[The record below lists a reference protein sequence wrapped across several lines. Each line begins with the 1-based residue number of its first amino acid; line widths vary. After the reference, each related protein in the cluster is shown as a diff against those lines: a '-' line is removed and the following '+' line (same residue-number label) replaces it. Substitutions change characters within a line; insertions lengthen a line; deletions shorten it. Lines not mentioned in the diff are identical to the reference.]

1 MFDRTPL
8 TYVTDLTGNSSPYFR
23 RVLQMYGLLCVGQD
37 NLLNYSDG
45 RAQAFYN
52 RDGFYFRTEFGD
64 YDYNNGPN
72 FS

>member
-1 MFDRTPL
+1 
-8 TYVTDLTGNSSPYFR
+8 
-23 RVLQMYGLLCVGQD
+23 MYGLLCVGQD

-45 RAQAFYN
+45 RAQTFYN

-64 YDYNNGPN
+64 YDYNNSPN